1 MATKNIINPNQCMS
15 EPIESILEILAT
27 TSIKL
32 EEVIEKLIIFYYKNH
47 RHRYAHLSKFVLKKN
62 ITNQDALDV
71 MLTNLERLKLYIE
84 EN

>member
-32 EEVIEKLIIFYYKNH
+32 EEVIEKLLFTLSYINTKRQHKN
-47 RHRYAHLSKFVLKKN
+47 
-62 ITNQDALDV
+62 
-71 MLTNLERLKLYIE
+71 
-84 EN
+84 